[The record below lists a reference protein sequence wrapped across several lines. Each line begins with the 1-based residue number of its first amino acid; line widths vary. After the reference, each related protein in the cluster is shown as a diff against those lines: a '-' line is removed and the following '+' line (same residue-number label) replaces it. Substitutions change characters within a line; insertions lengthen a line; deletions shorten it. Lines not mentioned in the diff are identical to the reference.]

1 MNSSKSV
8 KPHPYGSKNTSSRCQ
23 TRALWLLIWCS
34 APFSLGINLV
44 LELKLGVLPAN
55 LRNHLLA
62 PRDMEGQASNRILN
76 CAAGQGCNGL
86 VEPDAL
92 RWCKPRAVWSKSPG
106 VVNPCLSSGAWLAN
120 KKKVG
125 CSGRLEIR

>member
-23 TRALWLLIWCS
+23 TRALWFLIWCS

-62 PRDMEGQASNRILN
+62 PRDMEGQARSRILN
-76 CAAGQGCNGL
+76 CAAGQECNGL

-92 RWCKPRAVWSKSPG
+92 RCASQGLCGQSLLGLLVPVSLLG
-106 VVNPCLSSGAWLAN
+106 HG
-120 KKKVG
+120 
-125 CSGRLEIR
+125 